1 MIRKAGMAGL
11 AMGLALAVAPA
22 QAKAQE
28 QQLQTIRIGTV
39 NSIATVNNY
48 TAIEKG
54 WFKQYGINVEIEN
67 LDTSANVVALLATN
81 RLQMIEGGISAA
93 YFNALEQKMPI
104 TIASDRISTP
114 LNHKLLV
121 RKDLEGKV
129 TRIADLKGKMVA
141 SNGTAAVTTYELAR
155 LLESDGGTIK
165 DIDVKILAFPLQGA
179 AFKNKAIDATLIIQ
193 PWGTSLV
200 EDNSAFLL
208 ADPDNH
214 VKVRPLTIA
223 VTMINTD
230 WAKQHQKL
238 ISDFFI
244 AYMRSV
250 RDYCIAL
257 HGGDNRKEMVDRVTR
272 TGPLKDVA
280 FIEKYPWPAR
290 NMNGEVNMASLLDM
304 QDFFY
309 EQGFIKTKF
318 AEQQLVTRQYTDN
331 AMKVLGPVPQ
341 VNPASKIE
349 GCR

>member
-1 MIRKAGMAGL
+1 MIRMAGMAGL
-11 AMGLALAVAPA
+11 AVGLALASAH
-22 QAKAQE
+22 AQE
-28 QQLQTIRIGTV
+28 QPLQTIRIGTV

-54 WFKQYGINVEIEN
+54 WFKQYGIHVEIEN

-121 RKDLEGKV
+121 RKDLEGQVK
-129 TRIADLKGKMVA
+129 RIADLKGKVIA
-141 SNGTAAVTTYELAR
+141 SNGTASVTTYELAR
-155 LLESDGGTIK
+155 MLESDGANIK
-165 DIDVKILAFPLQGA
+165 DVDVKILGFPLQGA
-179 AFKNKAIDATLIIQ
+179 AFKNKALDATLIIQ

-200 EDNSAFLL
+200 EDNTAFLL

-230 WAKQHQKL
+230 WARQNQKL

-250 RDYCIAL
+250 RDYCVAL

-309 EQGFIKTKF
+309 DQGLIKSKF

-331 AMKVLGPVPQ
+331 AMKVLGPVPS
-341 VNPASKIE
+341 VNAESKIS

>member
-1 MIRKAGMAGL
+1 MVRMAGL
-11 AMGLALAVAPA
+11 AVGFVLAITSAFA
-22 QAKAQE
+22 QDKP
-28 QQLQTIRIGTV
+28 LQTIRIGTV

-81 RLQMIEGGISAA
+81 RLQMIEGGISAG

-104 TIASDRISTP
+104 IIASDRISTP

-121 RKDLEGKV
+121 RKDLEGQVK
-129 TRIADLKGKMVA
+129 RIADLKGRVVA

-155 LLESDGGTIK
+155 LLESDGAGIK
-165 DIDVKILAFPLQGA
+165 DVDIKVLAFPLQGV
-179 AFKNKAIDATLIIQ
+179 AFRNKAIDATLIIQ

-200 EDNSAFLL
+200 EDNTAFLL
-208 ADPDNH
+208 ADPDDH

-230 WAKQHQKL
+230 WAQQNQQL
-238 ISDFFI
+238 VSDFFI

-304 QDFFY
+304 QDFFH
-309 EQGFIKTKF
+309 EQGLIKTKF
-318 AEQQLVTRQYTDN
+318 AEKQLVTRQYIDN
-331 AMKVLGPVPQ
+331 AMKVLGPVPE
-341 VNPASKIE
+341 VNKASKIA